1 MLFPPPELRQK
12 PPRVVITGVGI
23 ITGHGRGRETNASAF
38 REGKTAFRPITL
50 FDVSMQRV
58 KVASEVDIRETA
70 PMGRLSERVHRRL
83 DRAAKM
89 LLVAAAEAWEQSGW
103 QPSGNLPL
111 ILGTTGGG
119 MSLGEAFFKQAYR
132 EPASRRGQAS
142 RAIHYQAHRQGIV
155 LSEAFGFSG
164 PLMFVAN
171 ACASGANAIGH
182 AWEWI
187 RTGRAERV
195 LTGGY
200 DAITQL
206 VFAGFDCLQ
215 ALSPTRCRP
224 FDADRDGL
232 ALGEGAAVLA
242 VESLDHAQ
250 KRNAV
255 ILGEI
260 CGYAAITDTYHLTQ
274 PQPEGKAALAT
285 MRAAIEQAA
294 IDIGEIGYI
303 NAHGTGTPQNDAAE
317 ALAINALTG
326 HGAAAMPVS
335 STKAGIGHLLGGA
348 GAVEAVVCL
357 MALSGGWLPPQVLD
371 RPDPLCEFP
380 IVREPRDAPLRFA
393 MTNSFGF
400 GGASASLVLGK
411 WP

>member
-1 MLFPPPELRQK
+1 M
-12 PPRVVITGVGI
+12 
-23 ITGHGRGRETNASAF
+23 
-38 REGKTAFRPITL
+38 
-50 FDVSMQRV
+50 
-58 KVASEVDIRETA
+58 
-70 PMGRLSERVHRRL
+70 
-83 DRAAKM
+83 
-89 LLVAAAEAWEQSGW
+89 
-103 QPSGNLPL
+103 
-111 ILGTTGGG
+111 
-119 MSLGEAFFKQAYR
+119 
-132 EPASRRGQAS
+132 
-142 RAIHYQAHRQGIV
+142 
-155 LSEAFGFSG
+155 
-164 PLMFVAN
+164 
-171 ACASGANAIGH
+171 
-182 AWEWI
+182 
-187 RTGRAERV
+187 
-195 LTGGY
+195 
-200 DAITQL
+200 
-206 VFAGFDCLQ
+206 
-215 ALSPTRCRP
+215 
-224 FDADRDGL
+224 
-232 ALGEGAAVLA
+232 
-242 VESLDHAQ
+242 
-250 KRNAV
+250 

>member
-142 RAIHYQAHRQGIV
+142 RAIH
-155 LSEAFGFSG
+155 
-164 PLMFVAN
+164 
-171 ACASGANAIGH
+171 
-182 AWEWI
+182 
-187 RTGRAERV
+187 
-195 LTGGY
+195 
-200 DAITQL
+200 
-206 VFAGFDCLQ
+206 
-215 ALSPTRCRP
+215 
-224 FDADRDGL
+224 
-232 ALGEGAAVLA
+232 
-242 VESLDHAQ
+242 
-250 KRNAV
+250 
-255 ILGEI
+255 
-260 CGYAAITDTYHLTQ
+260 
-274 PQPEGKAALAT
+274 
-285 MRAAIEQAA
+285 
-294 IDIGEIGYI
+294 
-303 NAHGTGTPQNDAAE
+303 
-317 ALAINALTG
+317 
-326 HGAAAMPVS
+326 
-335 STKAGIGHLLGGA
+335 
-348 GAVEAVVCL
+348 
-357 MALSGGWLPPQVLD
+357 
-371 RPDPLCEFP
+371 
-380 IVREPRDAPLRFA
+380 
-393 MTNSFGF
+393 
-400 GGASASLVLGK
+400 
-411 WP
+411 